1 MARDGHIPH
10 PGIGQREFVALI
22 ATIMSVGALGTDM
35 MLPALPA
42 IGKALSVAR
51 ANDLQWVIAAYTF
64 GFGGAQLFYGPLAD
78 RYGRMP
84 VLRVAMVGFVAAS
97 ILAASASSFPLLIA
111 ARVVQG
117 AFASASRVLVTS
129 IVRDCYNGRQ
139 MARVMSLAQMIFFAA
154 PILAPSLGSALLAVG
169 PWRWTFWALALLGA
183 VILVWNGA
191 RMPET
196 LHPADRRAISVA
208 SLLEAYRL
216 TLSNRFSLGYT
227 LASALVFGSLL
238 GYINSSEQV
247 ISGTFDSP
255 RVFPIAFALIATGMG
270 LSTFANSRL
279 VERFGTR
286 RLSHGALLAAIAIGL
301 AHLLIALSGHET
313 LISFVA
319 LQGLQ
324 MACFGL
330 IGANFSSMAM
340 EPVGHIAGTASSV
353 QGFISTIGGA
363 VIGITIGQL
372 FDGTT
377 VPIAGGFFVA
387 GLAALVVILM
397 TEGGRLF
404 QARNLPR

>member
-1 MARDGHIPH
+1 MARDDHIPH

-42 IGKALSVAR
+42 IGEALAVAR
-51 ANDLQWVIAAYTF
+51 QNDLQWVIAAYTF

-84 VLRVAMVGFVAAS
+84 VLRVAMAGFVVAS

-111 ARVVQG
+111 ARVIQG
-117 AFASASRVLVTS
+117 AFASASRVLVVS

-154 PILAPSLGSALLAVG
+154 PILAPALGSALLLFG
-169 PWRWTFWALALLGA
+169 PWRWNFWALAILGLT
-183 VILVWNGA
+183 ILVWNWS

-196 LHPADRRAISVA
+196 LHPADRREISIA
-208 SLLEAYRL
+208 SLVSAYRL

-247 ISGTFDSP
+247 ISGTFKSP
-255 RVFPIAFALIATGMG
+255 HIFPVAFAIVAAGMG
-270 LSTFANSRL
+270 VSTFVNSRL

-286 RLSHGALLAAIAIGL
+286 KLSHGALMASIGIGL

-313 LISFVA
+313 LISFIA
-319 LQGLQ
+319 LQGIQL
-324 MACFGL
+324 ACFGL

-353 QGFISTIGGA
+353 QGFISTVGGA
-363 VIGITIGQL
+363 LIGITIGQL

-377 VPIAGGFFVA
+377 IPIAGGFFVA
-387 GLAALVVILM
+387 GLAALVVVLI

-404 QARNLPR
+404 QARNI